1 MVQPLT
7 LLCPLLRQELP
18 RFQEL
23 IFEDFARFILVE
35 NTYEEVV
42 LQTVMKDILQGEQGG
57 AARKNR
63 AALANGAQ
71 RGAETPGG
79 GCVQTLACLRLKFPL
94 WVALLRVVSV
104 GHGGCQL

>member
-7 LLCPLLRQELP
+7 SLYLLPWQELP

-57 AARKNR
+57 AAQKRHRWQGEAK
-63 AALANGAQ
+63 
-71 RGAETPGG
+71 TPG
-79 GCVQTLACLRLKFPL
+79 RLHPDTCF
-94 WVALLRVVSV
+94 SV
-104 GHGGCQL
+104 P